1 MKIEIRAH
9 SSIVKESRTADNFCL
24 ANERVVEQRIE
35 LVLGVVVAGTLWYLR
50 VVLLCTSLIIS
61 NAEHLFM
68 CLQAICT
75 SSSEKCLFRSC
86 AHFQLDCLLFDAFE
100 LYGQED
106 PLEEEMVTHSSI
118 LAWKNSMIRGA
129 WQATVHRVTK
139 IQTQLSD

>member
-1 MKIEIRAH
+1 MSKRHRGCSRTLYNLHYVKIEIRAH

-100 LYGQED
+100 LYELFVYFG
-106 PLEEEMVTHSSI
+106 
-118 LAWKNSMIRGA
+118 N
-129 WQATVHRVTK
+129 
-139 IQTQLSD
+139 